1 MKKIIAILLCIPS
14 LAMAEFYTG
23 NQLLT
28 KMRSTNTV
36 DKAIALGYVMGVA
49 DAHQDLTY
57 CPPLRMS
64 VLGRYTTWSSR
75 PWRLFPTSVMNPQ
88 TSSFKQCCQPNG
100 LVKIN
105 PNPVVQFNL
114 RRK

>member
-28 KMRSTNTV
+28 KMRSTSTV

-49 DAHQDLTY
+49 DAHQDLAY
-57 CPPLRMS
+57 CPPENVSAGQVHDMVKQALEVIPNIRNES
-64 VLGRYTTWSSR
+64 ADIIVQAVLSAEW
-75 PWRLFPTSVMNPQ
+75 PCKNNPKPR
-88 TSSFKQCCQPNG
+88 SA
-100 LVKIN
+100 I
-105 PNPVVQFNL
+105 
-114 RRK
+114 